1 VQGIILTP
9 TQHSAAKAC
18 SAAADKA
25 SPVAHSPQLHY
36 ENKLHKMDCFQEI
49 VGFKEAHRL
58 QKLGEAQQHN
68 IPS

>member
-1 VQGIILTP
+1 MTP
-9 TQHSAAKAC
+9 TQNSAANTC

-36 ENKLHKMDCFQEI
+36 ENKLHKMHRFQKI
-49 VGFKEAHRL
+49 VGFKEAHRF